1 VAEKDVTGHPLL
13 LSIERQA
20 KLLTVRFV
28 LFEMSLTVN
37 SFACLGFEHEQ
48 TLNSLEPRTS
58 NFEPRVNRALI
69 LFEKSLTVNNFTGL
83 GYGY

>member
-1 VAEKDVTGHPLL
+1 MMVTGHTLL
-13 LSIERQA
+13 FSIEPARKPVNRA
-20 KLLTVRFV
+20 LILSEK
-28 LFEMSLTVN
+28 SLTVN
-37 SFACLGFEHEQ
+37 GFACLGYGYQQ
-48 TLNSLEPRTS
+48 TPHSLEPRTS